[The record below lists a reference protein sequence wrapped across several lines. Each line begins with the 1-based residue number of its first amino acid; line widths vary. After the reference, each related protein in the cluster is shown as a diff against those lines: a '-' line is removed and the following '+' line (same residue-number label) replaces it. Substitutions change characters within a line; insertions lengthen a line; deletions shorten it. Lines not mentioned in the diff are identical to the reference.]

1 MDRLVNQYKN
11 DSSVAFL
18 FINTFQSESDK
29 LNVVR
34 NFSQKNKYTFNI
46 LMDLDN
52 NVSLNYE
59 VISIPMKFIIGKDG
73 NIKFKSSGFKGD
85 GILKKEI
92 ENIIEILR

>member
-1 MDRLVNQYKN
+1 
-11 DSSVAFL
+11 
-18 FINTFQSESDK
+18 
-29 LNVVR
+29 
-34 NFSQKNKYTFNI
+34 
-46 LMDLDN
+46 MDLDN